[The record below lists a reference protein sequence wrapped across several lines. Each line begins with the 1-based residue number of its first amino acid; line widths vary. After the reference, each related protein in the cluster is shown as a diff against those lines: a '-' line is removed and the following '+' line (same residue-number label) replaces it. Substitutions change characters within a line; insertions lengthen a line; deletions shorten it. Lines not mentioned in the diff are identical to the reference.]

1 MKTSKHN
8 TMKNRDII
16 ITGLQS
22 WDIQIG
28 SNCKNIAL
36 EFSKHNRVLYVNS
49 PLDRLSSFRKR
60 NKKHPNESLVEIKE
74 NLWVYYPPS
83 TIESI
88 SRLPVNFLFDML
100 NKHNNRLFAKDIQ
113 KAISK
118 LGFSNYI
125 HFCDSDMFRSFYL
138 KDLLKPDFYIYYTRD
153 NLLAVKYWQTQ
164 GNRIEPLH
172 MAKADMLVA
181 NSTYLAKLAS
191 VYNPHSYFVGQG
203 CDLSAFNPESI
214 QIVPQDIASIPKP
227 IIGYIGALKTLRL
240 DIDAIEYI
248 ANSRPDWSI
257 VLVGP
262 EDDEF
267 KASNLHNIPNVY
279 FLGSKEEKE
288 LPSYLNAFNLAIN
301 PQKVNEVTIGNYPR
315 KIDEYLAMGKPVVAT
330 HTEAMKYFKDYVSLA
345 KSKNDWLIAIDEEL
359 RIDNKYLQK
368 QRIEF
373 AKQHTW
379 ENNAKEIY
387 RHFKNIKT

>member
-1 MKTSKHN
+1 
-8 TMKNRDII
+8 MKNRDII

-267 KASNLHNIPNVY
+267 KASNLHNITNVY

-330 HTEAMKYFKDYVSLA
+330 HTEAMEYFKDYVSLA

-387 RHFKNIKT
+387 KHFKNIKT